1 MRRCL
6 ELLKELVKHPQAIW
20 FLEPVDPIKLGIPEY
35 PQIITNPMDFK
46 TIRTYIETGR
56 IETAESFAEHVRLV
70 FKNATTFN
78 QMKEAAVHIA
88 ALEMSGRFED
98 KYRVLLQTQ
107 TGLDFR
113 SKSDDNISKA
123 IGGQSSKKTKIAPKL
138 AVGAGLSNKYAKP
151 LPPGPR
157 QNIAAAFMPPSIDPG
172 ALTILEMQRQM
183 ELMKQELKSLRAQ
196 VNGTI
201 MTIVLSNEPSPLPSL
216 LCDLP
221 STVCLNHCR

>member
-1 MRRCL
+1 L
-6 ELLKELVKHPQAIW
+6 ELLKELVKHPQTIW
-20 FLEPVDPIKLGIPEY
+20 FLKPVDPIKLGIPEY

-123 IGGQSSKKTKIAPKL
+123 MGGQSSKKTKIAPKL
-138 AVGAGLSNKYAKP
+138 GIIQQIREA
-151 LPPGPR
+151 GPR
-157 QNIAAAFMPPSIDPG
+157 QNIAAG
-172 ALTILEMQRQM
+172 LTILEMQRQM
-183 ELMKQELKSLRAQ
+183 EQELKSLRAQ

-201 MTIVLSNEPSPLPSL
+201 MMIVLSNEPSPLPSL